1 MPNIPTRPVSLVH
14 VDYPSWVDGVVDWN
28 GHYGTDEEKM
38 RLAISVARQN
48 VLASTGGPF
57 GAAVFESETG
67 RLVSVGMNSVIRLN
81 NSTLHAEMLAFMTA
95 QARLGTYTLAG
106 AGMPAHELFTS
117 CEPCAMCLGAT
128 LWSGVKRLVCGA
140 AREDVE
146 SLKFDEGPVFHAS
159 YRYLEERGVQVVR
172 SVLRQEA
179 RDVLNL
185 YRDMSGPIYNG

>member
-14 VDYPSWVDGVVDWN
+14 VDYPSWVEGVVDWN

-38 RLAISVARQN
+38 HLAISIARQN

-67 RLVSVGMNSVIRLN
+67 RLISVGMNSVVRLN
-81 NSTLHAEMLAFMTA
+81 NSTLHAEMVAFMTA
-95 QARLGTYTLAG
+95 QARLGSYTLAG
-106 AGMPAHELFTS
+106 ADMPAHELFST

-128 LWSGVKRLVCGA
+128 LWSGVRRVVCGA
-140 AREDVE
+140 TREDVE
-146 SLKFDEGPVFHAS
+146 SLQFDEGPVFPAS
-159 YRYLEERGVQVVR
+159 YRYLEERGVQVTR
-172 SVLRQEA
+172 SVLREDA

>member
-28 GHYGTDEEKM
+28 GHYGTDEDKM

-57 GAAVFESETG
+57 GAAVFESGTG
-67 RLVSVGMNSVIRLN
+67 RLVSVGMNSVVRLN

-95 QARLGTYTLAG
+95 QARLGSYTLACVDT
-106 AGMPAHELFTS
+106 PAHELFSS

-128 LWSGVKRLVCGA
+128 LWSGVKRLACGA
-140 AREDVE
+140 TREDVE
-146 SLKFDEGPVFHAS
+146 SLKFEEGPVFAAS
-159 YRYLEERGVQVVR
+159 YRYLEERGIQVVR
-172 SVLRQEA
+172 QVLREEA
-179 RDVLNL
+179 RDVLSL
-185 YRDMSGPIYNG
+185 YREMSGPIYNG